1 MAKTPDG
8 LRKNVAE
15 GAADLAEVGQ
25 LKVSLC
31 AREARLVVLATE
43 GSDDFV
49 GLPGVQSF
57 VSCKVS

>member
-8 LRKNVAE
+8 LRKNVGE
-15 GAADLAEVGQ
+15 GAADLAEGGQ

-43 GSDDFV
+43 GSEQFA
-49 GLPGVQSF
+49 GLPGWRSF
-57 VSCKVS
+57 VPCKVS